1 MGLIKLQYE
10 EGQTPLDEDEKDG
23 LLLPSVTTRSELD
36 EVEQRNIEEA
46 IRWTTERRRRFTV
59 AEILKEEFVRALH
72 QKMLGGVWEWAGAFR
87 KMNKNIG
94 VDKYQIPT
102 ELKALLDDCKF
113 WIDHKTFSEDEI
125 AIRFKHRIVSIHCF
139 ANGNGRH
146 SRLIADVI
154 IEKILGRAVFTWGSA
169 DLIQSNEFRSTYLQA
184 LREADNGNYGPL
196 LKFARS

>member
-1 MGLIKLQYE
+1 MGLIALRYE

-23 LLLPSVTTRSELD
+23 LLLPSVSTRGELD

-46 IRWTTERRRRFTV
+46 IRWTTERRKRFTI
-59 AEILKEEFVRALH
+59 AEILTEGFARELH
-72 QKMLGGVWEWAGAFR
+72 QKMLGGVWEWAGTFR
-87 KMNKNIG
+87 RSDKNIG
-94 VDKYQIPT
+94 VDKYLIPV
-102 ELKALLDDCKF
+102 ELRALLDDCKF
-113 WIDHKTFSEDEI
+113 WIENKTFNEDEI

-154 IEKILGRAVFTWGSA
+154 VEKIFRRDVFTWGSA
-169 DLIQSNEFRSTYLQA
+169 DLIQGGEFRSAYLQA